1 MRERS
6 IDGLNQFFSGLDYC
20 SVECWCLDIN
30 FNSILFHPLYAFF
43 YFFCSA
49 AQKQICVVGA
59 CPFAIEASSDPRC
72 FLPLF
77 RPSSNKSTLPYL
89 WVLLSCFYSINNKIT
104 QSVIQ
109 TLEVYCVGPLLYISS
124 SRYSSGCPLPAALS
138 CNKTFDGCSCLGF
151 TRVSTAAQVG
161 RYYLALLLDESN
173 QYAIRHYPSSSGI
186 FIRCMPP

>member
-1 MRERS
+1 MSWALVLSLSKPPQIPDAFCRC
-6 IDGLNQFFSGLDYC
+6 SGRAP
-20 SVECWCLDIN
+20 IN
-30 FNSILFHPLYAFF
+30 L
-43 YFFCSA
+43 
-49 AQKQICVVGA
+49 
-59 CPFAIEASSDPRC
+59 PF
-72 FLPLF
+72 L
-77 RPSSNKSTLPYL
+77 YL

>member
-77 RPSSNKSTLPYL
+77 RPSSNKSTLPISL
-89 WVLLSCFYSINNKIT
+89 GLAFVLLQHQQQNNSKCHPN
-104 QSVIQ
+104 SWSLLCWPFV
-109 TLEVYCVGPLLYISS
+109 VYFLLPLLLRLSFARCVILQQNVWWLQLFGFYTCFHGG
-124 SRYSSGCPLPAALS
+124 SSG
-138 CNKTFDGCSCLGF
+138 
-151 TRVSTAAQVG
+151 
-161 RYYLALLLDESN
+161 ALLFSFAFRWIEPICNTPLSLFEWHF
-173 QYAIRHYPSSSGI
+173 Y
-186 FIRCMPP
+186 